1 MTTKTKRSKSFMN
14 IKPII
19 VGMTLGLACTAVQ
32 AEDVPIVGNVQAKC
46 SIFTDT
52 AGVYGNPTPNELST
66 DSADG
71 GVAPIIRY
79 DVAQADYYTARI
91 RYPNSF
97 SSAPTLTDSVTWT
110 GSTTVSA
117 TSDTG
122 MAGYEAAKVEF
133 DNATE
138 YDLTVAG
145 TTWFSVTSNATYG
158 FNSAFPAGQYTA
170 IVEAE
175 CIAN

>member
-1 MTTKTKRSKSFMN
+1 MN

-19 VGMTLGLACTAVQ
+19 TGLGISLASAIGYVSVAA
-32 AEDVPIVGNVQAKC
+32 AEDIPIIGNVQAKC

-66 DSADG
+66 ESADG
-71 GVAPIIRY
+71 GISPVIRF

-91 RYPNSF
+91 RYPLSF
-97 SSAPTLTDSVTWT
+97 STAPTLVDTVTWT
-110 GSTTVSA
+110 GSTTVSN
-117 TSDTG
+117 TSDVN

-138 YDLTVAG
+138 YDLSVAG
-145 TTWFSVTSNATYG
+145 TTWFSVTSTATYG
-158 FNSAFPAGQYTA
+158 FNTAFPAGTYTS